1 MPSLKD
7 TKRRIGSVKSTQKIT
22 RAMKLVSSAKFA
34 RANRAILNARPYG
47 EAFANMVDQIVKG
60 EEASSPLLEKREEK
74 KTLLIVVSSDRG
86 LCGGLNSNLFKDVS
100 RFLDER
106 IKKGVQ
112 TDLVLWGKRAC
123 MFGSKRSET
132 SLSKQ
137 EKVLDKPDYGFVAQ
151 HTADY
156 SQQFEAG
163 NYDRVYVAY
172 SHFYNAITQKPT
184 LKQLLP
190 VESREVVKKDASES
204 VGESREFLFEP
215 EKQALVDQILRQQ
228 IATDLYGIL
237 LNGSASEHAARM
249 TAMDNATN
257 NADDVI
263 RSLTLLYNRARQA
276 AITKEL
282 IEITSGADAL

>member
-47 EAFANMVDQIVKG
+47 EAFANMVSLMVKG
-60 EEASSPLLEKREEK
+60 EEQSSPLLEKRDEK
-74 KTLLIVVSSDRG
+74 KTLLIIVSSDRG
-86 LCGGLNSNLFKDVS
+86 LCGGLNSNLFKEVG
-100 RFLDER
+100 RFLSER
-106 IKKGVQ
+106 SQKGVQ
-112 TDLVLWGKRAC
+112 ADLILWGKRSC
-123 MFGSKRSET
+123 MYGSKRPET
-132 SLSKQ
+132 SLNKE
-137 EKVLDKPDYGFVAQ
+137 EKVLDKPDYGFVAR
-151 HTADY
+151 HTTEFCR
-156 SQQFEAG
+156 QFEEG
-163 NYDRVYVAY
+163 EYDRVVVAY
-172 SHFYNAITQKPT
+172 SHFQNAITQKPT

-190 VESREVVKKDASES
+190 VEPHEDS
-204 VGESREFLFEP
+204 GETSGDENGVAKEFLFEP

-237 LNGSASEHAARM
+237 LNGAASEHAARM